1 MATLTKERELG
12 PQAQETLRHLLLV
25 WLDFERRLS
34 LIPIIKRLE
43 QETFTPDDYKTLLLN
58 MRPQVIEG
66 SRWISRAA
74 SSFTAKYSDIRSIV
88 LRHAVDEH
96 RDYTMLEND
105 FVSMGGKLEEI
116 QTAKRN
122 IGTEA
127 LAGYLMNEATKPNP
141 INLLGAMFII
151 EGLGNKMATKWAG
164 AIQECLGVKE
174 TSTSFLSYHGKND
187 ENHMDKLYELLDG
200 ESIAHEAAD
209 EIVKTAKVVARL
221 YLLQL
226 EEFDNT

>member
-12 PQAQETLRHLLLV
+12 PQAQDTLRHLLLV

-34 LIPIIKRLE
+34 LIPMIKRLE
-43 QETFTPDDYKTLLLN
+43 QKTFTPDDYRRLLLN

-74 SSFTAKYSDIRSIV
+74 SSFTAEYSDIRSMI

-105 FVSMGGKLEEI
+105 FVSIGGKLEEI
-116 QTAKRN
+116 QSAKRN

-164 AIQECLGVKE
+164 FIQECLSVKE
-174 TSTSFLSYHGKND
+174 TSTSFLSYHGEND

-200 ESIAHEAAD
+200 KSIAHEAAD
-209 EIVKTAKVVARL
+209 DIVKTAKVVARL